1 MLFKI
6 IAVVLLLLIAGS
18 LFAALRSLLRGDNDA
33 TAEGGGSLKPL
44 NICMGLTV
52 LLLLLLAL
60 FNQLGWL
67 EPHSINPHLSP
78 SPDQSDESSQRED
91 SGSRYRAP

>member
-1 MLFKI
+1 MLFKV
-6 IAVVLLLLIAGS
+6 IAIVLLFLIVGS

-33 TAEGGGSLKPL
+33 TAESGGSLKPL

-52 LLLLLLAL
+52 LLLVLLVL

-67 EPHSINPHLSP
+67 KPHSITPHVSP
-78 SPDQSDESSQRED
+78 SSDQKDEATQRGD